1 MDQQERAWPLMAFTV
16 LGPASVG
23 CLLGTLL
30 LRPAGSS
37 DPFALAA
44 TTAALVIGGAAVLFS
59 LAHLKKPL
67 RAYRALRKFPASALS
82 REIGAYAAYVLL
94 LFVAWLVELFGTAPG
109 WLLVLSVVAGSVAIV
124 GSAQVYL
131 LPARPSWR
139 HWSTVGA
146 FLGCGLSLGS
156 STALLIAVYADEGLA
171 DTRAADVVR
180 GLLVAGVVVSAI
192 SVWRRV
198 AFLRA
203 GTADTRAAWRV
214 VSTDY
219 AGLWWTRLIVGLAL
233 PLTATFFSR
242 TADAWLWLAW
252 LSLLAGELLDRR
264 LFFASVVPLSFRAE
278 LPDIH

>member
-1 MDQQERAWPLMAFTV
+1 MDQQERVWPLMAFTV

-23 CLLGTLL
+23 CLLGSLL
-30 LRPAGSS
+30 LRPAESS
-37 DPFALAA
+37 EPFGLAA
-44 TTAALVIGGAAVLFS
+44 TTAALVIGAAAVLFS

-82 REIGAYAAYVLL
+82 REIAAYAGYVLL
-94 LFVAWLVELFGTAPG
+94 VFVAWLAELFGAAPG
-109 WLLVLSVVAGSVAIV
+109 WLLMLGVAVGGVAIV
-124 GSAQVYL
+124 ASAQVYL

-156 STALLIAVYADEGLA
+156 STALLIAVYADGGLPLA
-171 DTRAADVVR
+171 RAVDLVR
-180 GLLVAGVVVSAI
+180 GLLVLGVVVTTT

-198 AFLRA
+198 AFLRT
-203 GTADTRAAWRV
+203 GTADTKAAWHV

-219 AGLWWTRLIVGLAL
+219 AGLWWTRLIVGLGL
-233 PLTATFFSR
+233 PLAATFLSR

-278 LPDIH
+278 LRDVR

>member
-1 MDQQERAWPLMAFTV
+1 MAYTV

-30 LRPAGSS
+30 LRSPGSS
-37 DPFALAA
+37 DQFSLAA

-82 REIGAYAAYVLL
+82 REIGAYAVYVLL
-94 LFVAWLVELFGTAPG
+94 VFVAWLVGLFGTTPG
-109 WLLVLSVVAGSVAIV
+109 WLLGFGVVAGGVAV
-124 GSAQVYL
+124 VASAQVYL

-156 STALLIAVYADEGLA
+156 STGLLIAVYADGGLSL
-171 DTRAADVVR
+171 TQAADVVR
-180 GLLVAGVVVSAI
+180 GLVVGGVVVSAV
-192 SVWRRV
+192 SMWRRV

-203 GTADTRAAWRV
+203 GTADTKAAWHV
-214 VSTDY
+214 VSADY

-233 PLTATFFSR
+233 PLAATFLSR
-242 TADAWLWLAW
+242 GADAWLWLTW
-252 LSLLAGELLDRR
+252 LSLLVGELLDRR

-278 LPDIH
+278 LRDVR